1 MNNISFDLSGKIDRP
16 TINALS
22 ALKRESD
29 ALNIPFFVVGALAR
43 DLILKHGYGVEPSRI
58 TRDIDLGVRV
68 ADWEQFDRLK
78 DALIATGK
86 FTSTRERQRFHYETV
101 WIDIVPFGDIT
112 DERKR
117 ISWPPEHSMFISVV
131 GFDEAYES
139 SVTARLSSAP
149 ELDIRLPTLAG
160 LALLKV
166 ISWAERYPERAK
178 DAGDLLMIM
187 QKYEDAGNLE
197 RLYEQERDLLEE
209 EAFDTRLAGIRLLG
223 RDMARIAV
231 PDTVVTITVIL
242 EAETKQG
249 SPYRLIID
257 MIRGLPLRYEKF
269 DEVQLHLEKLKQGF
283 VEALTE
289 KEH

>member
-242 EAETKQG
+242 EAETKQS